1 MRDVGPAAPAFR
13 PYWTPATTGVGGVEE
28 EGGMKKLVFA
38 AIAAGALVL
47 AGCSDSDSS
56 SPSSSDSA
64 SQSASRAAD
73 SVGSAAS
80 SAANAVGDAASAA
93 RDSAFVGA
101 LGVGN
106 LKFGSDSD
114 MTSEARDVCDS
125 LKEGKSAADAG
136 NDVKDKYDGDDSKAK
151 GFVRAAVTAYCP
163 TEVGKLI
170 Y

>member
-1 MRDVGPAAPAFR
+1 
-13 PYWTPATTGVGGVEE
+13 
-28 EGGMKKLVFA
+28 MKKLVFA

-47 AGCSDSDSS
+47 AGCSDSDSNT
-56 SPSSSDSA
+56 PNA
-64 SQSASRAAD
+64 SGGGAESASRSAD
-73 SVGSAAS
+73 QFGSA
-80 SAANAVGDAASAA
+80 
-93 RDSAFVGA
+93 FIGA

-114 MTSEARDVCDS
+114 MTSEARDVCSS
-125 LKEGKSAADAG
+125 LNEGKSAADAG
-136 NDVKDKYDGDDSKAK
+136 NDVKDKYNGDDSKAK